1 MYIKNIDN
9 RIYDILKQ
17 AGLSASEKAVYIAGL
32 QNGPVKSAVLVQETN
47 LPRVAVQLALK
58 ELIRLEV
65 CKATPVDK
73 RTYIYEMLPPSNLKK
88 QLGVKIRH
96 IENVMDELDRVS
108 ISGEEVMQTQEAQGQ
123 QQLQNL
129 LELALRCKSRE
140 WSIIAPKD
148 NALLHMSEEY
158 KQYFKQVR
166 KERQIVSKTLWEA
179 QFKGKNTNLRDVLMR
194 KPRFV
199 PDSTGKIPSIL
210 LAFDDSLLMI
220 EGKKAPRAVL
230 IRNKAMVSTYQIVFD
245 IAWQASRGTK
255 S

>member
-9 RIYDILKQ
+9 RIYDLLGQ

-32 QNGPVKSAVLVQETN
+32 QSGTVKSAVLVQETG
-47 LPRVAVQLALK
+47 LPRVTVQLALK

-65 CKATPVDK
+65 CKANPIDK
-73 RTYIYEMLPPSNLKK
+73 RTYLYEMLPPQNLKK
-88 QLGVKIRH
+88 QLGAKIRH
-96 IENVMDELDRVS
+96 IEEVMDELDRME
-108 ISGEEVMQTQEAQGQ
+108 ISGEEEMQTQEARGQ
-123 QQLQNL
+123 QQVQGL
-129 LELALRCKSRE
+129 LELALQCKSRE

-158 KQYFKQVR
+158 KQYFKRVR

-179 QFKGKNTNLRDVLMR
+179 QFKGKNTNLHDVLMR

-210 LAFDDSLLMI
+210 LAFDNSLLMI
-220 EGKKAPRAVL
+220 EGKKSPRATV
-230 IRNKAMVSTYQIVFD
+230 IQNTATVQTYQIVFD
-245 IAWQASRGTK
+245 IAWQASREK
-255 S
+255 R